1 MLKNVRITNKILA
14 IVGLGILCIASV
26 AGYSLFEL
34 RRTMLAERQS
44 LVRQIVEEAISIAKH
59 FHEASTNG
67 TMDDA
72 AAQKL
77 ARETIRDLAY
87 GNNGYVFIN
96 RMDGLGIVNRLSPGN
111 EGKIRLDTTDAIGRP
126 YVKQEM
132 DLAKA
137 SGGYVT
143 YYLSQKSPSDPLQ
156 EKLTYIGP
164 FKPWDWAI
172 GTGVLIDD
180 IQSAFMNEALV
191 LGAGTL
197 VALLILTLLSL
208 LIGRAV
214 TIPIEKLAQS
224 MRLLAN
230 GDFDLTIDRTRR
242 DEIGEMAA
250 AVEVFKQTGIAKR
263 DADERES
270 RENERR
276 VANAKRL
283 EGLAFGF
290 DGIAKRSITEV
301 EQAAGSLQATSEGL
315 NETAKVTST
324 MVAEVAS
331 AASQTSAN
339 VQTVASAAEELAASI
354 REISGQVAE
363 SSRIA
368 SGAVAEADRT
378 TDQVRSLA
386 NAANQIG
393 DVVALINE
401 IASQTNLLALN
412 ATIEAARAGEAGR
425 GFAVVASEVKQLAG
439 QTAKATTDIA
449 RHISGIQ
456 SETNEAVKA
465 ISGITDTIRRID
477 TIGTSIASAVEEQGA
492 ATQEIARSVQ
502 QAADGARHVIDSIG
516 AVEAAAAKSRS
527 MAGNVLDA
535 SGALNQNC
543 GALKGSVVEFLDGV
557 RAG

>member
-1 MLKNVRITNKILA
+1 MLNNVRITQKILG
-14 IVGLGILCIASV
+14 IVGLGIICIAIVS
-26 AGYSLFEL
+26 AYALMQLKQIMIED
-34 RRTMLAERQS
+34 RRSA
-44 LVRQIVEEAISIAKH
+44 VRQVVEEAISVAKH
-59 FHEASTNG
+59 FHGESAKGIT
-67 TMDDA
+67 TDT
-72 AAQKL
+72 AAQEAAKS
-77 ARETIRDLAY
+77 AIRDLSF
-87 GNNGYVFIN
+87 GNDGYVFIT
-96 RMDGLGIVNRLSPGN
+96 RTDGVSIVNRFVPAN
-111 EGKIRLDTTDAIGRP
+111 EGKSGLDRTDVKGNHYLAQQLEAAKSGGGFVSYWWVKDAQSEPLEKISYFNLFEPWGWAIGSGVLINDIDAAFTNQVLILGVGAVVALILLATLSLAIGRSIT
-126 YVKQEM
+126 Q
-132 DLAKA
+132 
-137 SGGYVT
+137 
-143 YYLSQKSPSDPLQ
+143 
-156 EKLTYIGP
+156 
-164 FKPWDWAI
+164 
-172 GTGVLIDD
+172 
-180 IQSAFMNEALV
+180 
-191 LGAGTL
+191 
-197 VALLILTLLSL
+197 
-208 LIGRAV
+208 
-214 TIPIEKLAQS
+214 PINKLAAT
-224 MRLLAN
+224 MRRLAE
-230 GDFDLTIDRTRR
+230 GDLTIAIDTARG
-242 DEIGEMAA
+242 DEVGEMAR
-250 AVEVFKQTGIAKR
+250 AVEIFKETGIAKR
-263 DADERES
+263 EAEDREHLDT
-270 RENERR
+270 ERR
-276 VANAKRL
+276 TAGAVRL
-283 EGLAFGF
+283 AGLARDF

-331 AASQTSAN
+331 AATQTSAN